1 MPITIKNASLLLGRD
16 LTFVQQGYI
25 EIDSAGVISKS
36 GTGTYTGS
44 KNRNRNEQ
52 QIDAEGLIVIPGFVN
67 AHTHI
72 GDSIGKDILSNFG
85 LDRRVDPIVGVKKV
99 ILQKSKPEHLKAFM
113 RGSAMSMMKNG
124 ITAFAD
130 FREGGTYGVQL
141 LKDAIYNLPIKCII
155 LGRVEY
161 YFNHIG
167 RITRTIKTER
177 QQEGLRKTKKNMNIL
192 PTIAI
197 QTAKDVLKVSDGLGL
212 SGANE
217 NTNESLRQYYKLIL
231 KTNKIKNNDKRRKL
245 LLAIHA
251 AETKQTV
258 IRSKMKTGKTEIQ
271 RIVQYLRK
279 PDFVVHLTNASD
291 RDISLLAKRNT
302 AVVLCPR
309 ANGVL
314 AAGFPNVVK
323 MLRKGCIIGLGTDNI
338 MLNSPDMFREMDYL
352 FKVSRA
358 IERHDDRLIDA
369 KTVLKMAT
377 INGSEILGLNSGY
390 IGPGRWAD
398 LVFLDKSHID
408 LCPMHDPHASI
419 VHRATQSSIRAAM
432 INGKFIDEPGL

>member
-1 MPITIKNASLLLGRD
+1 MSITIKNASLLLGRD
-16 LTFVQQGYI
+16 LTFVQRGYI
-25 EIDSAGVISKS
+25 EVDSTGIITKS
-36 GTGTYTGS
+36 GSGIYPS
-44 KNRNRNEQ
+44 SNNMNRDKQ
-52 QIDAEGLIVIPGFVN
+52 GIDAEGFLVIPGFIN

-85 LDRRVDPIVGVKKV
+85 LDKRVDPIAGVKKV

-113 RGSAMSMMKNG
+113 RSSAISMMKNG

-130 FREGGTYGVQL
+130 FREGGTCGVQL
-141 LKDAIYNLPIKCII
+141 LKDAICNLPIKCII

-161 YFNHIG
+161 YFNNIN
-167 RITRTIKTER
+167 RMTRTIRTKR
-177 QQEGLRKTKKNMNIL
+177 QQQELKKTRKDMNAL

-197 QTAKDVLKVSDGLGL
+197 QIAEEILKVSDGLGL

-217 NTNESLRQYYKLIL
+217 NTDESLRQYYKLIR
-231 KTNKIKNNDKRRKL
+231 KTNKIKNSNKRRKL

-258 IRSKMKTGKTEIQ
+258 MLSKMKTGKTEIQ
-271 RIVQYLRK
+271 RIVQCFRK
-279 PDFVVHLTNASD
+279 PDFIIHLTNASD
-291 RDISLLAKRNT
+291 RDISLVARRNT

-314 AAGFPNVVK
+314 GAGFPNVVN
-323 MLRKGCIIGLGTDNI
+323 MLKKGCIIGLGTDNI

-352 FKVSRA
+352 FKVTRA
-358 IERHDDRLIDA
+358 IEGDDDKLINA

-377 INGSEILGLNSGY
+377 TNGSEILGLNSGY

-398 LVFLDKSHID
+398 LIFLDKSHID

-419 VHRATQSSIRAAM
+419 VHRATQSSIRAVM